1 MTTGDGTAA
10 PESKLSV
17 TLTITHTATE
27 GTLLDGTRKGD
38 GAIDALRAAGLR
50 SSWRWGS
57 SIGFWYVPMSRDRPP
72 KRGTVERSAEALRA
86 AGFTVEVTVD
96 YTPRAM
102 EDAERD
108 RAGRMDD
115 RADALHARA
124 TRKAAQADGHARA
137 SAAISELIP
146 MGQPILVGHHSE
158 RRHRRDLE
166 RIDRHTSASIDLDR
180 QAARA
185 EHAASTAE
193 THMQHRDNPGVTS
206 RRLDRLKAERRK
218 VQRVLDGHTRTL
230 WRRPDG
236 TAVVETTEPAF
247 GVGRERRLADSDHL
261 DEQIRYW
268 QSVMDAHSAA
278 GRWIDPATIRKGD
291 EVCCGGTRWYPV
303 RKISSK
309 SVTVG
314 MDDGRQCRLA
324 VDKITGHRPSEDA

>member
-1 MTTGDGTAA
+1 M
-10 PESKLSV
+10 L
-17 TLTITHTATE
+17 LTITHTTTE
-27 GTLLDGTRKGD
+27 GTLLDGTSKGD

-50 SSWRWGS
+50 SSWKWGS
-57 SIGFWYVPMSRDRPP
+57 SIGFWYVPQSRDRPP
-72 KRGTVERSAEALRA
+72 KWNTIERSAQALRV
-86 AGFTVEVTVD
+86 AGFAVNVTID
-96 YTPRAM
+96 DTPRAM

-108 RAGRMDD
+108 RADRMDD
-115 RADALHARA
+115 RADALHAKA
-124 TRKAAQADGHARA
+124 ARKAAQADAHARA
-137 SAAISELIP
+137 AAAISDLIP

-180 QAARA
+180 QASRA
-185 EHAASTAE
+185 EHAAGTAE
-193 THMQHRDNPGVTS
+193 THMQHREDPGVTA

-218 VQRVLDGHTRTL
+218 IQRVLDGHTRTL

-236 TAVVETTEPAF
+236 TAIVETTEPAA
-247 GVGRERRLADSDHL
+247 GVGRERRLTDAAHL
-261 DEQIRYW
+261 DEQIRHW
-268 QSVMDAHSAA
+268 QSVMDAHRTA

-303 RKISSK
+303 LKVSAK

-324 VDKITGHRPSEDA
+324 VDKITRHRPSEDD